1 MISENRLRAL
11 AREQEAGVGLMEK
24 DYVNSWI
31 LYAIFQ
37 SSFADKLLFKGGTAL
52 SKLYFPQRWRFSEDL
67 DFTATERIGSLIPD
81 LEHSLNETSDISGIG
96 FRIRDS
102 HHNPDYTQLKIQYD
116 AILQQKNT
124 TDLDLFEDE
133 LVYFSS
139 KKVTHSLEDLP
150 EFNLGVYALEEIF
163 VEKLRS
169 LFQRARARD
178 YYDLYWLIELK
189 DFDKARIKQA
199 LEAKAEFK
207 DLKVAPSE
215 FPGEQKIEDV
225 RNYWDRA
232 LDRFTNTKPDFDSV
246 LEVIKAYMKQLWPQ
260 S

>member
-1 MISENRLRAL
+1 MPLGGIATKNHLC
-11 AREQEAGVGLMEK
+11 
-24 DYVNSWI
+24 
-31 LYAIFQ
+31 IF
-37 SSFADKLLFKGGTAL
+37 SVRFVYFYFA
-52 SKLYFPQRWRFSEDL
+52 
-67 DFTATERIGSLIPD
+67 
-81 LEHSLNETSDISGIG
+81 
-96 FRIRDS
+96 
-102 HHNPDYTQLKIQYD
+102 
-116 AILQQKNT
+116 KNT
-124 TDLDLFEDE
+124 
-133 LVYFSS
+133 
-139 KKVTHSLEDLP
+139 

-199 LEAKAEFK
+199 LEEKADFK
-207 DLKVAPSE
+207 DLKAAPTE
-215 FPGEQKIEDV
+215 FPGEQKIEEV

-246 LEVIKAYMKQLWPQ
+246 VEIIKAYMKQLWSQ